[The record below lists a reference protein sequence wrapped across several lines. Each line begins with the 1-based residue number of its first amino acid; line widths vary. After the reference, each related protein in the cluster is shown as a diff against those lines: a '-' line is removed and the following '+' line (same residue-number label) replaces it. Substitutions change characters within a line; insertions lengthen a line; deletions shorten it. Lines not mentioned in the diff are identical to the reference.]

1 MRGSHVKG
9 SSRQGFTLVEL
20 MITLV
25 ILAVLAAIA
34 VPSMRELI
42 ARKRVEGVANE
53 LASDLRYLRSEQIE
67 RGGRINRRMG
77 IRFSIS
83 SNGDTCYVLY
93 EEDTAF
99 GASCNCINEP
109 ACTPEKWFELKTVK
123 LAAGSG
129 MQITAV
135 PSTLY
140 LTGSGGLPAG
150 DETLRV
156 SVSATHG
163 GSIRID
169 TNQVARPSMCSVTGH
184 HSGLSACPTQP

>member
-1 MRGSHVKG
+1 
-9 SSRQGFTLVEL
+9 

-25 ILAVLAAIA
+25 VLAVLAAIA

-42 ARKRVEGVANE
+42 ARKRLEGIAAE
-53 LASDLRYLRSEQIE
+53 LATDLRYLRSVQIE

-77 IRFSIS
+77 IRFSTS
-83 SNGDTCYVLY
+83 TTGGSCYVLY
-93 EEDTAF
+93 EEDPAF
-99 GASCNCINEP
+99 GASCNCNNEP
-109 ACTPEKWFELKTVK
+109 ACTPDERFELKTVK
-123 LAAGSG
+123 LSASSG

-150 DETLRV
+150 DQTLRV
-156 SVSATHG
+156 SVSATQG

-184 HSGLSACPTQP
+184 HSGMSACPTQP